1 MVIRWLTCIVIP
13 ISILVGWL
21 IINPLFAD
29 ISFRSFLKD
38 GLEKAIHYTPEN
50 AWYHYLLG
58 RFYESDLKE
67 LNLKK
72 AVESYREALRL
83 NPLDSRVWIVLAR
96 AYEGL
101 GMEREADLSISKAVI
116 VNPNNSDLRWEA
128 GNFYLLRKNADRAFQ
143 NLREYLLLKPG
154 NQNMVYDLSE
164 RLASE
169 NRYILSNLIPP
180 SYNYYKGYLSY
191 LISNNKLVKAREV
204 WNVISEGKEIEKGL
218 YLKYIDFLISNS
230 EYSEAR
236 KFWISALN
244 YFGDIKNSEPL
255 SGDAGSE
262 DILWNGGFEKVPI
275 DGGFDWKVGKAEGAK
290 IFIDNDIHR
299 EGLKSLSIV
308 FDGKHNPD
316 LVAASQVIILKP
328 DTTYTLRG
336 YIKTENLTTTNGIFI
351 DITGHNQAKGS
362 CGKGLYKA
370 TDTVTGTNHWKEV
383 LADFRIPSDCYAGII
398 SIKRQ
403 RSTKFDNK
411 IGGSAWV
418 DKITIKEEERPYSR

>member
-29 ISFRSFLKD
+29 ISLRSFLKE
-38 GLEKAIHYTPEN
+38 GLEKAIHYTPGN

-58 RFYESDLKE
+58 RFFESDLKE
-67 LNLKK
+67 SDLKK

-83 NPLDSRVWIVLAR
+83 NPLDSRVWIALAR

-101 GMEREADLSISKAVI
+101 GMEKEADLSLSKAI
-116 VNPNNSDLRWEA
+116 LVNPNNSDLRWEA
-128 GNFYLLRKNADRAFQ
+128 GVFYLLREKTDKSFL
-143 NLREYLLLKPG
+143 NLREYLILKPE

-164 RLASE
+164 RLTIE
-169 NRYILSNLIPP
+169 NRYILTNLIPP

-191 LISNNKLVKAREV
+191 LISNNKLVNAREV
-204 WNVISEGKEIEKGL
+204 WNVISEGQKIEKGL

-236 KFWISALN
+236 QLWMSALKD
-244 YFGDIKNSEPL
+244 FGRIGNPDIEN
-255 SGDAGSE
+255 AGSE

-275 DGGFDWKVGKAEGAK
+275 DGGFDWKIGKEEGVK
-290 IFIDNDIHR
+290 ISIDNDVHR
-299 EGLKSLSIV
+299 EGLKSLSMV
-308 FDGKHNPD
+308 FNGKHNPD
-316 LVAASQVIILKP
+316 LVAASQVTLLKP
-328 DTTYTLRG
+328 DTTYTLKG
-336 YIKTENLTTTNGIFI
+336 YIKTEDLTTTNGIFI
-351 DITGHNQAKGS
+351 DITGHNQSKGS
-362 CGKGLYKA
+362 CGKGLYKT

-383 LADFRIPSDCYAGII
+383 QIDFMTPPDCYAGII

-411 IGGSAWV
+411 IGGSAWI
-418 DKITIKEEERPYSR
+418 DKITIKEGERSYSR